1 MGKKPSFAEG
11 TSRYMHGRLQQ
22 KGRHYFRKKADDRNG
37 EMVRVGKTVRA
48 TGRGPDF
55 YFQPP
60 AAQGAE

>member
-1 MGKKPSFAEG
+1 MGKSRLLHREQVAICMEG
-11 TSRYMHGRLQQ
+11 CNKREDTTFGKKTMTGRV
-22 KGRHYFRKKADDRNG
+22 

>member
-22 KGRHYFRKKADDRNG
+22 KGRHYFRKK
-37 EMVRVGKTVRA
+37 EMTGRVEMSRRGKTVRA
-48 TGRGPDF
+48 RWRGPDF

>member
-1 MGKKPSFAEG
+1 MGKKAVFCRGNKSLYAW
-11 TSRYMHGRLQQ
+11 
-22 KGRHYFRKKADDRNG
+22 KAAAKWKHYFRKK
-37 EMVRVGKTVRA
+37 EMTGRVEMSRRGKTVRA

>member
-1 MGKKPSFAEG
+1 MGKSRLLHREQVAICMEG
-11 TSRYMHGRLQQ
+11 CSKMETLLSK
-22 KGRHYFRKKADDRNG
+22 KGDDRNG

-48 TGRGPDF
+48 RWRGPDF